1 MLFSGV
7 ASLLWA
13 TGNLGAAQLV
23 IAALIVAAGLES
35 FFAICLGCMMF
46 SVLMRLGVIPEDICE
61 ECSNIHLRSASKPQ

>member
-35 FFAICLGCMMF
+35 LFAICLGCMMF
-46 SVLMRLGVIPEDICE
+46 SVLMRVGVIPEDICE
-61 ECSNIHLRSASKPQ
+61 ECSNIHLRAAAKPQ

>member
-1 MLFSGV
+1 MLFSGF

-13 TGNLGAAQLV
+13 TGNLGAAQVV

-46 SVLMRLGVIPEDICE
+46 SVLMRLGVIPKDICK
-61 ECSNIHLRSASKPQ
+61 ECSNIHLRSAAKPQ